1 MNARIP
7 ILATACGIAVLA
19 VVIGFATWP
28 TAPGRAGGAA
38 HGNFAAHFQPVLEG
52 IGSTRELTP
61 VPLGQAEQA
70 AFSSPSA
77 DDKMAR
83 SDRHGPHSRRR

>member
-19 VVIGFATWP
+19 VVIGIAPWP
-28 TAPGRAGGAA
+28 TAPEPVGGAA
-38 HGNFAAHFQPVLEG
+38 HGNFTARFQPVLEG
-52 IGSTRELTP
+52 IGSMRELTP

-70 AFSSPSA
+70 AFPSPSA
-77 DDKMAR
+77 DDKTAR
-83 SDRHGPHSRRR
+83 SHRHGPHSRRR

>member
-7 ILATACGIAVLA
+7 ILATACGIAALA

-28 TAPGRAGGAA
+28 TAPERVGGVAQ
-38 HGNFAAHFQPVLEG
+38 GNFAARFQPVLEG
-52 IGSTRELTP
+52 IGSTRDLTP
-61 VPLGQAEQA
+61 VPLGEAEQA
-70 AFSSPSA
+70 SPSA
-77 DDKMAR
+77 GGKTAR